1 MRPIG
6 TARQLAARRERVL
19 RLLQRG
25 HAPAELAE
33 VIGVTLRSIQRW
45 RRAAYHPRAKRLQSR
60 RSACRPCRLTAQP
73 IERLRKALLKSA
85 RAYGYAEDYWTLAR
99 IADLIWKLF
108 GVRYTPSGVWH
119 LLRRMRWSC
128 QKPQRVAFQ
137 HDDQAMAHWTR
148 YVWPWIKKVAR
159 PASNADIH

>member
-6 TARQLAARRERVL
+6 TAQQLATRRERVL

-33 VIGVTLRSIQRW
+33 AIGVTLRSIQRW
-45 RRAAYHPRAKRLQSR
+45 RRGAQNLRAKRPLSR
-60 RSACRPCRLTAQP
+60 RSPGRPRRLTTQQT
-73 IERLRKALLKSA
+73 ERLKRSLQKSA
-85 RAYGYAEDYWTLAR
+85 RAYGYAEDYWTLVR

-137 HDDQAMAHWTR
+137 HDDQAIAHWKR
-148 YVWPWIKKVAR
+148 YVWPRIKKVA
-159 PASNADIH
+159 

>member
-6 TARQLAARRERVL
+6 TAQQLATRRERVL

-33 VIGVTLRSIQRW
+33 AIGVTLRSIQRW
-45 RRAAYHPRAKRLQSR
+45 RREAHHPRAKRLQSR
-60 RSACRPCRLTAQP
+60 RPACRPSRLTTQQ
-73 IERLRKALLKSA
+73 IERLRKTLLKSA
-85 RAYGYAEDYWTLAR
+85 RAYGYAEEYWTLAR
-99 IADLIWKLF
+99 IADLIWELF

-119 LLRRMRWSC
+119 VLRRMRWSC

-137 HDDQAMAHWTR
+137 HDDQAIAHWTR
-148 YVWPWIKKVAR
+148 HVWPWIKKVAR
-159 PASNADIH
+159 LAGNPDID

>member
-6 TARQLAARRERVL
+6 TAQQLATRRERVL

-25 HAPAELAE
+25 RTPAELAE
-33 VIGVTLRSIQRW
+33 AIGVTLRSIQRW
-45 RRAAYHPRAKRLQSR
+45 RRGAQNLRAKRPLSR
-60 RSACRPCRLTAQP
+60 RPPGRPRCLTTQQT
-73 IERLRKALLKSA
+73 ERLKRSLQKSA
-85 RAYGYAEDYWTLAR
+85 RAYGYAEDYWTLVR

-137 HDDQAMAHWTR
+137 HDDQAIAHWKW
-148 YVWPWIKKVAR
+148 YVWPRIKKVA
-159 PASNADIH
+159 

>member
-1 MRPIG
+1 MCGMIRGMRPIG
-6 TARQLAARRERVL
+6 TAQQLATRRERVL

-25 HAPAELAE
+25 HTPAELAE
-33 VIGVTLRSIQRW
+33 AIGVTLRSIQRW
-45 RRAAYHPRAKRLQSR
+45 RRAAHNLRAKRPPSR
-60 RSACRPCRLTAQP
+60 RPPCRPRRLTTQQT
-73 IERLRKALLKSA
+73 ERLKRALQKRA

-99 IADLIWKLF
+99 IADLIRKLF

-137 HDDQAMAHWTR
+137 HDDQVIAHWNR
-148 YVWPWIKKVAR
+148 YVWPRIKKVA
-159 PASNADIH
+159 